1 MPQLVDERLKKY
13 GYGITILKIFSF
25 YFFFF
30 HFSFFFLFS
39 FFFFGALEKLAKKP
53 RVSWKSPKR
62 NEGTF

>member
-30 HFSFFFLFS
+30 FSFFFF

-53 RVSWKSPKR
+53 RVSWKSKKR

>member
-25 YFFFF
+25 YFFF
-30 HFSFFFLFS
+30 SFFIF

-53 RVSWKSPKR
+53 RVSWKSKKR

>member
-25 YFFFF
+25 YFFF
-30 HFSFFFLFS
+30 SFLIF

-53 RVSWKSPKR
+53 RVSWKSKKR